1 MTRFGTS
8 LLTDD
13 SRSGKLNSIYGMF
26 PTRKRS
32 QSRMNEAVCS
42 ALVWLLVLATSAG
55 LTHAQ
60 LTTADVVGTV
70 TDGTGA
76 VVAGASVVI
85 VNNETGASRSTSTSS
100 GGDYAFSSLDVGTY
114 NLTVKAKGFAEFE
127 ARSLKLAVGDRLRL
141 DATLQVGQQAVEVEV
156 NATAAALQTDSS
168 SVGTMITDRAVQDLP
183 LNGRNYINLVQL
195 SAGVAQGLS
204 NAMNS
209 GSRPDDRR
217 LSSSYSAN
225 GQTDEVNN
233 NLLDGMDNNERF
245 IGTIGVRPSIDAV
258 QEVRVITNL
267 PPAELGRTAGA
278 VVDLIT
284 KSGTNQLHGSAFEF
298 FRNDAMDANNFFAN
312 RAGLSINEL
321 RQNQFGGSLGGPII
335 KDKTF
340 FFGDYEGYRQV
351 AGTTSTV
358 TVPTAFEHANPGNL
372 TDIGGPVIPA
382 SQLNPLGTA
391 LFSLYP
397 EPNGP
402 GISNNFTSSPRRTQ
416 YSTTYDGR
424 VDHHISASQTLY
436 GRYSFNDVTTFT
448 PNILPQTSVNGV
460 TLYPGDGYSAAGG
473 SSFAGTAK
481 ERAQNVMLGYVNVL
495 TPRVVLELKAGYLRT
510 SIHSNPLNYGS
521 SVANALGFTCN
532 SASCI
537 NVPGDV
543 VASGLPFINMGG
555 GYESLGDANY
565 IPLATID
572 NSFLYQ
578 GSVGWNKGAHNLKF
592 GAGLIRRQLSS
603 GQSAQPRGE
612 FDLNGNSV
620 QVLSSLLT
628 GIASTEARNE
638 TLNFPSYRS
647 WEPSFYAQDDWHV
660 RRWLTL
666 NIGLRYDVFTPFTE
680 HLGQF
685 ANFNLNTGLLY
696 GPDLPGVQH
705 SGPTA
710 GVKTDYGDVAPRFG
724 FAATIGHGM
733 VIRGGF
739 GMTFWP
745 GNSASGAAM
754 KNAPYTFIYGCGQS
768 PYNQSPCSGPYQ
780 GNAQGAALISAALPI
795 PVINPVLATNPA
807 LYRGTTINATDFN
820 AKSSYL
826 EQYTIQVQ
834 KELGANIITVGYV
847 GNLGRH
853 LTANPNINLPGGPN
867 LPLPFPTLV
876 GTTIN
881 QRETGGVSEY
891 NALQLQFQR
900 RFSHGLTANVNY
912 TYANATGNTPV
923 IDEGPG
929 SAYNCV
935 GYCLVDNRSNPSS
948 PLIYHGWQQYDM
960 GNTDE
965 DVRNAFTAMVNYELP
980 FGNNL
985 KGVAGIFGKGWA
997 VNVIGQWDTGQPFT
1011 VTNNHNQSGIPG
1023 LGSDRPDQ
1031 IGSTSIS
1038 NSSIAEFFNTGAFA
1052 LQTAGTLGNEKRNQI
1067 FGPSQRHLDVSVFKE
1082 FPLKERFTLQFRA
1095 EVFNLTNT
1103 PNFAAPASTFGN
1115 SNFGTISSTAVG
1127 SNPRQIQLAL
1137 KLLF

>member
-1 MTRFGTS
+1 MLSKPRIAKPPFRVSVRAIYSVS
-8 LLTDD
+8 L
-13 SRSGKLNSIYGMF
+13 
-26 PTRKRS
+26 
-32 QSRMNEAVCS
+32 C
-42 ALVWLLVLATSAG
+42 LLLLATASGIAY
-55 LTHAQ
+55 AQ

-70 TDGTGA
+70 TDATGA
-76 VVAGASVVI
+76 VIAGASVTI
-85 VNNETGASRSTSTSS
+85 VNTGTGASRDTTTSS
-100 GGDYAFSSLDVGTY
+100 GGDYGFSSLDVGTY
-114 NLTVKAKGFAEFE
+114 NLTVKAKGFADFE
-127 ARSLKLAVGDRLRL
+127 ARSIKLAVGDRLRI
-141 DATLQVGQQAVEVEV
+141 DAKLAVGQQAVEVDV

-258 QEVRVITNL
+258 QEVRVTTNL

-298 FRNDAMDANNFFAN
+298 FRNDKLDANNFFAN
-312 RAGLSINEL
+312 TAGLPRNEL
-321 RQNQFGGSLGGPII
+321 RQNQFGGSVGGPIV

-382 SQLNPLGTA
+382 SQLDPLGEK

-397 EPNGP
+397 TPNGP
-402 GISNNFTSSPRRTQ
+402 GTTNNFTASPRRTQ
-416 YSTTYDGR
+416 YSTTYDVR
-424 VDHHISASQTLY
+424 VDHHISSQQTIY

-448 PNILPQTSVNGV
+448 PNILPQTSVDGV

-473 SSFAGTAK
+473 QSFAGTAK
-481 ERAQNVMLGYVNVL
+481 ERAQNAMIGYVNVL
-495 TPRVVLELKAGYLRT
+495 GPTIVLELKAGYLRT
-510 SIHSNPLNYGS
+510 AIRSNPLNYGS
-521 SVANALGFTCN
+521 DVANKLGFTCDPT
-532 SASCI
+532 SCI
-537 NVPGDV
+537 NTPGDIV
-543 VASGLPFINMGG
+543 SSGLPFINMGG
-555 GYESLGDANY
+555 GYEGLGDANY

-572 NSFLYQ
+572 NSFMYQ
-578 GSVGWNKGAHNLKF
+578 GSVGWTKGAHNFKF

-612 FDLNGNSV
+612 FDLNGDAV
-620 QVLSSLLT
+620 QVLTGLLT
-628 GIASTEARNE
+628 GIASTAARNE

-647 WEPSFYAQDDWHV
+647 WEPNVYAQDDWHF

-666 NIGLRYDVFTPFTE
+666 NIGVRYDVFTPFTE
-680 HLGQF
+680 HHGQF
-685 ANFNLNTGLLY
+685 ANFDVNTGLLY
-696 GPDLPGVQH
+696 GPNLPGIQR

-710 GVKTDYGDVAPRFG
+710 GVNTDYADVAPRIG
-724 FAATIGHGM
+724 FAATLGHDV

-754 KNAPYTFIYGCGQS
+754 KNAPYTFIYGCGEP
-768 PYNQSPCSGPYQ
+768 PYNQSPCVGPYQ
-780 GNAQGAALISAALPI
+780 ANAQGAALISAALPV
-795 PVINPVLATNPA
+795 PVINPLLATDPL
-807 LYRGTTINATDFN
+807 LYKGTTINATSFN
-820 AKSSYL
+820 ARSSYL
-826 EQYTIQVQ
+826 EQYTLQVQ
-834 KELGANIITVGYV
+834 KQFGTNIITLGYV

-853 LTANPNINLPGGPN
+853 LTANPNINLPGSPS

-876 GTTIN
+876 GTAIN

-891 NALQLQFQR
+891 NAFQLQFQR

-912 TYANATGNTPV
+912 TYASATGNTPV

-935 GYCLVDNRSNPSS
+935 GYCLVDNRTNPSS

-960 GNTDE
+960 GYTD
-965 DVRNAFTAMVNYELP
+965 AFVQSAFSAMVNYELP
-980 FGNNL
+980 FGSNL
-985 KGVAGIFGKGWA
+985 NGFAGVLGKGWA
-997 VNVIGQWDTGQPFT
+997 INVIGQWDTGQPFT
-1011 VTNNHNQSGIPG
+1011 VANNHNQSGIPG

-1031 IGSTSIS
+1031 IGSTAIS
-1038 NSSIAEFFNTGAFA
+1038 NPSIAEFFNTAAFA
-1052 LQTAGTLGNEKRNQI
+1052 LQTPGTLGDEKRNQI
-1067 FGPSQRHLDVSVFKE
+1067 FGPSQRHLDLSLFKD
-1082 FPLKERFTLQFRA
+1082 FLFRERFTLQFRA
-1095 EVFNLTNT
+1095 ECFNLTNT
-1103 PNFAAPASTFGN
+1103 ANFAAPNSTFGN